1 MNGDAMIGIG
11 ITGVAGGLVVG
22 TACFIVG
29 WSTPI
34 PIASQWISVL
44 LIIAGIKINSR
55 QMTVEERILGCD
67 LK

>member
-11 ITGVAGGLVVG
+11 FAGVVAGLVVS

-29 WSTPI
+29 WSTI
-34 PIASQWISVL
+34 VPIASQWISVL